1 MTVYEILK
9 VNETFI
15 QYVIKYLPSVQLLGY
30 LELYQEYLDLK
41 KQGEKVSYIVA
52 ILADKYKVTER
63 TIYKVVKQFEQRVNV
78 KQ

>member
-1 MTVYEILK
+1 MTVYEFLK

-63 TIYKVVKQFEQRVNV
+63 MIYKVVKQFKQRVNV

>member
-63 TIYKVVKQFEQRVNV
+63 MIYKVVKQFEQRVNV

>member
-15 QYVIKYLPSVQLLGY
+15 QYVNKYLPSVQLLGY